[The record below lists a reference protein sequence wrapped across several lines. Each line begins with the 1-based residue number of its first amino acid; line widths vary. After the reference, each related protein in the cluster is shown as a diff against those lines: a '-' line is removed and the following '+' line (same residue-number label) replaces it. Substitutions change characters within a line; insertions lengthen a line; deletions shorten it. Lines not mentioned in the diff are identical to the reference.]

1 MENREQFPL
10 VIAPK
15 SDVIARAFAR
25 LTVLI
30 ASSDLRFV
38 TWTVAIVLVLTS
50 LPYVYGY
57 LSAPPDKHFMGIMLD
72 VPDHAQ
78 YFSWMRDLTTANLV
92 SNRMTSEYNQPIFFN
107 LLWWI
112 LGRLGQ
118 ALNLGFAW
126 MYQILRVTAT
136 LVFLGLVYLLCGWFL
151 KDRAQRRTAFLIA
164 TLTSGFGWALV
175 VLKYVTRGDILF
187 PMDVF
192 IAEGNTFLGILGY
205 AHFIAA
211 ASYIVV
217 FYLVMR
223 GQAKKQIRYAFI
235 AGLVALFLGWQ
246 HAYDLV
252 SVYGVV
258 LAYAVLLTLRDRK
271 LPAYVIWS
279 GIIIGVLSCSS
290 AVYSVWLTSAD
301 PIWKAVLAQFSNA
314 GVFTPSPLH
323 LLILMGPAFLLA
335 IFTILRQNP
344 LRLNPKTDNEL
355 FLMGWF
361 LVTFP
366 LIYLPVDFQIHLLNG
381 WQVPIGILAAQ
392 GLFDHVAPFI
402 EQKLIPAIANL
413 KRTASLASV
422 RRFTAVAFIILILP
436 TNLYLLT
443 WRFTDLAR
451 HDYPYYLSNN
461 ELAALHWLDQ
471 NAGPND
477 VVMSSLTIGQYIPA
491 LTGAH
496 AYLAHWAQ
504 TLDYFAKNEAVNTF
518 YMAQTSSA
526 QREEILK
533 QSNAD
538 FVFDGPAEIAAGGA
552 SISELPGL
560 KAVFSTDSVVI
571 FAVQRDGK

>member
-10 VIAPK
+10 VIPPK
-15 SDVIARAFAR
+15 TDIRPRAFAR
-25 LTVLI
+25 LSALI
-30 ASSDLRFV
+30 ATSDLRFV
-38 TWTVAIVLVLTS
+38 AWTVVVVLVLTS

-57 LSAPPDKHFMGIMLD
+57 LSTPPDKHFMGIMLD

-118 ALNLGFAW
+118 TLNLGYAW

-136 LVFLGLVYLLCGWFL
+136 IVFLGLLYLLCGWFL

-175 VLKYVTRGDILF
+175 VLKYITKGDILF

-252 SVYGVV
+252 SVYSVL

-271 LPAYVIWS
+271 LPVYVIWS

-290 AVYSVWLTSAD
+290 AIYSVWLTSAD
-301 PIWKAVLAQFSNA
+301 PVWKAVLAQFANA
-314 GVFTPSPLH
+314 GVYTPAPLH

-335 IFTILRQNP
+335 IFTILAQ
-344 LRLNPKTDNEL
+344 KS
-355 FLMGWF
+355 
-361 LVTFP
+361 
-366 LIYLPVDFQIHLLNG
+366 LP
-381 WQVPIGILAAQ
+381 
-392 GLFDHVAPFI
+392 
-402 EQKLIPAIANL
+402 
-413 KRTASLASV
+413 S
-422 RRFTAVAFIILILP
+422 
-436 TNLYLLT
+436 
-443 WRFTDLAR
+443 
-451 HDYPYYLSNN
+451 
-461 ELAALHWLDQ
+461 
-471 NAGPND
+471 
-477 VVMSSLTIGQYIPA
+477 
-491 LTGAH
+491 
-496 AYLAHWAQ
+496 
-504 TLDYFAKNEAVNTF
+504 
-518 YMAQTSSA
+518 
-526 QREEILK
+526 
-533 QSNAD
+533 
-538 FVFDGPAEIAAGGA
+538 
-552 SISELPGL
+552 
-560 KAVFSTDSVVI
+560 
-571 FAVQRDGK
+571 